1 MSAMRPIAGIERIKK
16 FQLFRSSNPIYF
28 PSENIYN
35 SFHHFRH
42 FAACYMIN
50 AGVPLEVVMRILG
63 HADVKS
69 TLVYARLKRETLKDA
84 MKVFDVK

>member
-1 MSAMRPIAGIERIKK
+1 MERIKN
-16 FQLFRSSNPIYF
+16 FQLFRSSNPIYI

-35 SFHHFRH
+35 NFHHFRH

-50 AGVPLEVVMRILG
+50 AGVPFEVVMGILG

-69 TLVYARLKRETLKDA
+69 TLVHARLKREILRDA

>member
-1 MSAMRPIAGIERIKK
+1 LRESRNFSSSVPQTLSIFHQKTYIIASTTSGISP
-16 FQLFRSSNPIYF
+16 LVT
-28 PSENIYN
+28 
-35 SFHHFRH
+35 
-42 FAACYMIN
+42 CN

>member
-1 MSAMRPIAGIERIKK
+1 
-16 FQLFRSSNPIYF
+16 
-28 PSENIYN
+28 
-35 SFHHFRH
+35 
-42 FAACYMIN
+42 MIN

-84 MKVFDVK
+84 MKAFDVK